1 LRYMP
6 EDSIVV
12 ALSTPLDLTHFG
24 FTQTEN
30 IVYSRLLEAGPSGG
44 YAVAREVNLAR
55 ANVYQAL
62 RGLAVKGAAVATGE
76 NPQKFRAIRP
86 ADLYALILEQES
98 QKIDR
103 LGAQIAHVPERGA
116 DAFIPITSERAFLG
130 LAERAVVREPGKV
143 DVVAP
148 GRILSSLLP
157 ALRKRVADGG
167 LTEIWLLGD
176 PVEFPVTIRGMIPA
190 ERAILIFRSLAA
202 LVLLEQGAL
211 AARVEQ
217 GSLSGYWTSEP
228 TVLGAT
234 RACFLALTSST

>member
-1 LRYMP
+1 ML
-6 EDSIVV
+6 DSTIVV
-12 ALSTPLDLTHFG
+12 ALNTPLDLTHFG

-30 IVYSRLLEAGPSGG
+30 IVYSRLLDGGPAGG

-62 RGLAVKGAAVATGE
+62 RGLVAKGAAVVTGE

-98 QKIDR
+98 QKLDR
-103 LGAQIAHVPERGA
+103 LGAQIAHVPEKGA
-116 DAFIPITSERAFLG
+116 EAFVPITSERAFLG

-143 DVVAP
+143 DVVGP
-148 GRILSSLLP
+148 GRFLSSLLP

-176 PVEFPVTIRGMIPA
+176 PVEFPIAIRGMIPR

-202 LVLLEQGAL
+202 LVVLEQGAL
-211 AARVEQ
+211 AARVQ
-217 GSLSGYWTSEP
+217 PGGLSGYWTSDP

-234 RACFLALTSST
+234 RACLLALTSST